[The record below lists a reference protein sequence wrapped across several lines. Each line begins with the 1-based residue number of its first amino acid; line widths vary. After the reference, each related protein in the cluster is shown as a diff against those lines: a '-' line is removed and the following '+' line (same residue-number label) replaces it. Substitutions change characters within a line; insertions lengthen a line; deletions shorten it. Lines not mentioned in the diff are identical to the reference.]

1 MVNLT
6 YNKNRLLPTAEE
18 LPSSD
23 ETPVDN
29 QLQNDIP
36 NLLLSLL
43 ALIWAN
49 RDDWYFG
56 VDMGVYYNPD
66 EAAIVPDGFLAVG
79 VKHNTGEKGRL
90 SYLRWAENDIMP
102 ILFLEVVSETYNSE
116 YEKKLA
122 DYQKLGILY
131 YAIYNPLSGRKG
143 RFKNRQRL
151 EVYRLIEEKYELLPS
166 ENNRVWLPEI
176 ELALG
181 YENGE
186 HIGWE
191 REWLYWYDE
200 SGNRYLTAKERATNA
215 EAIATQER
223 LIATQERLIAQ
234 QERLAKQEAE
244 AIATQE
250 RQIAQQERLAKQEA
264 EAIATQERL
273 AKQEAEAIA
282 LQERQIAQ
290 QERLAKQEAEAIAI
304 QARLA
309 KQEAEAIATQE
320 RLAKQAAEQ
329 KAQRLA
335 ERLRI
340 LGINPDDLDG

>member
-1 MVNLT
+1 MVNLA
-6 YNKNRLLPTAEE
+6 YNPNRILPTAEE

-23 ETPVDN
+23 DTPVDN

-66 EAAIVPDGFLAVG
+66 EPAIVPDGFLAVG
-79 VKHNTGEKGRL
+79 VKHDTGEKGRL
-90 SYLRWAENDIMP
+90 SYLRWAENNIMP
-102 ILFLEVVSETYNSE
+102 ILSLEVVSERYNSE
-116 YEKKLA
+116 YEEKLE

-131 YAIYNPLSGRKG
+131 YAIYNPLTGRKG

-151 EVYRLIEEKYELLPS
+151 EVYRLIDGKYELLPT

-186 HIGWE
+186 HIGWS
-191 REWLYWYDE
+191 REWLYWYDQ
-200 SGNRYLTAKERATNA
+200 SGNRYLTAYERAINA
-215 EAIATQER
+215 EAMALQER
-223 LIATQERLIAQ
+223 LIATQERLIAN

-244 AIATQE
+244 ERATQE
-250 RQIAQQERLAKQEA
+250 RLIANQERLAKQEA
-264 EAIATQERL
+264 EER
-273 AKQEAEAIA
+273 
-282 LQERQIAQ
+282 
-290 QERLAKQEAEAIAI
+290 
-304 QARLA
+304 
-309 KQEAEAIATQE
+309 ATQE

-335 ERLRI
+335 ERLRA
-340 LGINPDDLDG
+340 LGINPDDIDG

>member
-6 YNKNRLLPTAEE
+6 YNKNRILPTAEE

-36 NLLLSLL
+36 NLLLGLL

-66 EAAIVPDGFLAVG
+66 EPAIVPDGFLAMG
-79 VKHNTGEKGRL
+79 VEHNTGEKGRL
-90 SYLRWAENDIMP
+90 SYLRWAENNIMP
-102 ILFLEVVSETYNSE
+102 ILALEVVSETYNSE
-116 YEKKLA
+116 YEEKLE

-131 YAIYNPLSGRKG
+131 YAIYNPLTGRKG

-151 EVYRLIEEKYELLPS
+151 EVYQLIDGKYELLPS
-166 ENNRVWLPEI
+166 NNNRVWLPEI

-186 HIGWE
+186 HIAWE
-191 REWLYWYDE
+191 REWLYWYDK
-200 SGNRYLTAKERATNA
+200 SGNRYLTANERAIKA
-215 EAIATQER
+215 EAIAH
-223 LIATQERLIAQ
+223 

-244 AIATQE
+244 AIAHQE
-250 RQIAQQERLAKQEA
+250 RLAKQEAEEIAHQERLAKQEA
-264 EAIATQERL
+264 EAIAHQERL

-282 LQERQIAQ
+282 H
-290 QERLAKQEAEAIAI
+290 QERLAKQES
-304 QARLA
+304 
-309 KQEAEAIATQE
+309 
-320 RLAKQAAEQ
+320 EQ

-335 ERLRI
+335 EKLRE
-340 LGINPDDLDG
+340 LGINPDEM

>member
-6 YNKNRLLPTAEE
+6 YNKNRVLPTAEE

-56 VDMGVYYNPD
+56 VDMGVYYHPD
-66 EAAIVPDGFLAVG
+66 EPAIVPDGFLAVG

-90 SYLRWAENDIMP
+90 SYLRWAENNIMP
-102 ILFLEVVSETYNSE
+102 ILSLEVVSETYNSE
-116 YEKKLA
+116 YEEKLE

-131 YAIYNPLSGRKG
+131 YAIYNPLTGRKG

-151 EVYRLIEEKYELLPS
+151 EVYRLIEGKYELLPS

-181 YENGE
+181 YEQGE
-186 HIGWE
+186 HIAWK
-191 REWLYWYDE
+191 REWLYWYDA
-200 SGNRYLTAKERATNA
+200 SGNRYLTAYERAINA
-215 EAIATQER
+215 EAIAN
-223 LIATQERLIAQ
+223 

-244 AIATQE
+244 AIAH
-250 RQIAQQERLAKQEA
+250 QERLAKQEA
-264 EAIATQERL
+264 E
-273 AKQEAEAIA
+273 KK
-282 LQERQIAQ
+282 AQ
-290 QERLAKQEAEAIAI
+290 Q
-304 QARLA
+304 
-309 KQEAEAIATQE
+309 
-320 RLAKQAAEQ
+320 
-329 KAQRLA
+329 LA
-335 ERLRI
+335 ERLRA
-340 LGINPDDLDG
+340 LGINPNEM